1 MAQENKTE
9 KATPYRRRKLRSEG
23 NVAKSIDVATSL
35 TVLASTIVLFFTGYA
50 LFKITAGFLRTLS
63 TVNYD
68 NAFATIDYLLKDI
81 SLTLSKTLAPLFI
94 VVILVV
100 IASFVAQFGFIFT
113 LKPLGFKWER
123 INPFEGLKR
132 MFSLTTLFE
141 LFKNLLKVSILIGV
155 AYFIVHGSIEHIV
168 GLPAFPLNESVISM
182 LKLIFTVV
190 LTLGIFAFG
199 VALLDLA
206 YKRWDY
212 ERRIRM
218 SREEVKEEYKQF
230 EGNPEVKGKLRAK
243 MRELARG
250 RMMAE
255 VPKASVVITNP
266 THIAIALR
274 YNAETDKAPVV
285 VAKGKG
291 AIAEKIVEIAEKY
304 NVPVI
309 RREEVARALYPL
321 VDVGQEIPPS
331 FYKAVAEII
340 AFVMF
345 KKKKKVYA

>member
-1 MAQENKTE
+1 VAQENKTE

-50 LFKITAGFLRTLS
+50 LFKTTSGLLGMLS
-63 TVNYD
+63 RIDYAD
-68 NAFATIDYLLKDI
+68 AFTGIDYLLKDI

-100 IASFVAQFGFIFT
+100 IGSFVAQFGFIFT

-123 INPFEGLKR
+123 INPFEGIKR
-132 MFSLTTLFE
+132 MFSLSTLFE
-141 LFKNLLKVSILIGV
+141 LFKNMLKVSILIGV
-155 AYFIVHGSIEHIV
+155 AYFIVHGSIESIINSPASPLTESIV
-168 GLPAFPLNESVISM
+168 SM

-190 LTLGIFAFG
+190 LALGIFAFG

-230 EGNPEVKGKLRAK
+230 EGNPEVKGKLRAR

-255 VPKASVVITNP
+255 VPRASVVITNP

-274 YNAETDKAPVV
+274 YNADTDKAPVV

-291 AIAEKIVEIAEKY
+291 TIAEKIVEIAE
-304 NVPVI
+304 NHGVPVI

-345 KKKKKVYA
+345 KKKRKVYV